1 MVRFW
6 YIAVNS
12 KEVSMEDLLTNAFN
26 TGDIK
31 IVIAA
36 LTVYAIIY
44 LQRKDT
50 KSKRDDAHESL
61 DTRVKLLETEVNR
74 LRDLDLET
82 KLAQI
87 QTDLQWIK
95 EKLK

>member
-1 MVRFW
+1 
-6 YIAVNS
+6 
-12 KEVSMEDLLTNAFN
+12 MEELLTNAFN

-36 LTVYAIIY
+36 LAVYVIIY

-50 KSKRDDAHESL
+50 KGERDDAHEDL
-61 DTRVKLLETEVNR
+61 DKRLTLVETEIDR
-74 LRDLDLET
+74 LKNLDLET

-95 EKLK
+95 EKLKQQPNDIQQCVAIK

>member
-1 MVRFW
+1 
-6 YIAVNS
+6 
-12 KEVSMEDLLTNAFN
+12 MEDLLTNAFN

-50 KSKRDDAHESL
+50 KGKRDDAHESL

>member
-1 MVRFW
+1 
-6 YIAVNS
+6 
-12 KEVSMEDLLTNAFN
+12 MEELLTNAFN

-36 LTVYAIIY
+36 LVVYAIVY
-44 LQRKDT
+44 LQRRDT
-50 KSKRDDAHESL
+50 KSKRDDAADSF
-61 DTRVKLLETEVNR
+61 DKRITLLENEIQEIKN
-74 LRDLDLET
+74 LDLAS

-87 QTDLQWIK
+87 QTDLSWIK

>member
-1 MVRFW
+1 
-6 YIAVNS
+6 
-12 KEVSMEDLLTNAFN
+12 MEEMLTSAFN

-36 LTVYAIIY
+36 LVVYAIIY
-44 LQRKDT
+44 LQRRDT
-50 KSKRDDAHESL
+50 KSKRDDAADSF
-61 DTRVKLLETEVNR
+61 DKRITLLESEIQEIKN
-74 LRDLDLET
+74 LDLAT

-87 QTDLQWIK
+87 QTDLSWIK

>member
-1 MVRFW
+1 
-6 YIAVNS
+6 
-12 KEVSMEDLLTNAFN
+12 MEDLLTNAFN

-36 LTVYAIIY
+36 LVVYAIVY
-44 LQRKDT
+44 LQRRDT
-50 KSKRDDAHESL
+50 KSKRDEANENL
-61 DTRVKLLETEVNR
+61 DKRVSLLEQKAQQIDE
-74 LRDLDLET
+74 LDLAT

-95 EKLK
+95 SRLMEGKQK

>member
-1 MVRFW
+1 
-6 YIAVNS
+6 
-12 KEVSMEDLLTNAFN
+12 MEDLLTNAFS

-36 LTVYAIIY
+36 LVVYAIVY
-44 LQRKDT
+44 LQRRDT
-50 KSKRDDAHESL
+50 KSKRDDVADSF
-61 DTRVKLLETEVNR
+61 DKRITLLENEIQEIKN
-74 LRDLDLET
+74 LDLAS

-87 QTDLQWIK
+87 QTDLSWIK